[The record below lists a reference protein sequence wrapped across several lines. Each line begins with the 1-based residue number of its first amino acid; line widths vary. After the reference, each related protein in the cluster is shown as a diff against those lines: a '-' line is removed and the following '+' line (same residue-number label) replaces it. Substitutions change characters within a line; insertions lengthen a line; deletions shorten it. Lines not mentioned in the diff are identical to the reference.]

1 MRIHRKYCIAAF
13 VVAPIALAAV
23 PLVTAARRV
32 AIETRRTTP
41 VWMRQLHL
49 RVRYLLFAV
58 LTAAAHAANA
68 TEIRVAHALS
78 DDSHVGRALAKVAD
92 QLAKESAGRL
102 VLKPLGKGIAGNDQK
117 AMQDGIDGKLE
128 IFISSTTTIVP
139 IYKPLALLDMPFLFT
154 TPEEAHAV
162 LDGKVGQQLLAG
174 TSSGGLV
181 GLVFWELGF
190 RNLTNNLHPVTR
202 LADFDGIRL
211 RTMPSPLAI
220 DTFKRLGADA
230 KPLPFPQLR
239 EALAT
244 GAFDGQ
250 ENPLPTIVSARLHEV
265 QKYLTITKHLYGAYG
280 VMASK
285 KWWDSLNR
293 GDQELIR
300 KAFWE
305 ARIFQRAESQRATDE
320 SLATIKAAGMKVAE
334 LDPGER
340 WRISYRLEKVIAP
353 VAENAGLPLWIETT
367 TELSRL
373 RFVVP
378 K

>member
-1 MRIHRKYCIAAF
+1 MRVHRKPRVAAS
-13 VVAPIALAAV
+13 VVVPTALPAAPLFA
-23 PLVTAARRV
+23 AARQV
-32 AIETRRTTP
+32 AIETRRSAP
-41 VWMRQLHL
+41 EWIRQFHA
-49 RVRYLLFAV
+49 RARHVLFAALV
-58 LTAAAHAANA
+58 AAAHGADAA
-68 TEIRVAHALS
+68 EIRVAHALS
-78 DDSHVGRALAKVAD
+78 DDSHVGRALVKVAD

-102 VLKPLGKGIAGNDQK
+102 VLKPLGKSVAGSDQK
-117 AMQDGIDGKLE
+117 AMQDVVDGNLE

-139 IYKPLALLDMPFLFT
+139 IHKPLAIWDMPFLFAT
-154 TPEEAHAV
+154 REEAHTV

-174 TSSGGLV
+174 ASSGGLV
-181 GLVFWELGF
+181 GLAYWELGF
-190 RNLTNNLHPVTR
+190 RNLTNNRHPVTR
-202 LADFDGIRL
+202 LEHFDGIRL
-211 RTMPSPLAI
+211 RTMPSELAI
-220 DTFKRLGADA
+220 ATFKRLGADA
-230 KPLPFPQLR
+230 QPLPFPQLR

-250 ENPLPTIVSARLHEV
+250 ENPLPTIVSAKLHEV

-285 KWWDSLNR
+285 KWWDSLSKA
-293 GDQELIR
+293 DQELVR

-320 SLATIKAAGMKVAE
+320 SLATIKAAGVKVAE

-353 VAENAGLPLWIETT
+353 IAANAGLPVWIDTT
-367 TELSRL
+367 NELARL
-373 RFVVP
+373 RSAA